1 MPKFATKAA
10 DNMFCQA
17 RYEAAKFNERL
28 SSREGAAEELGVDRT
43 RLARIE
49 LGSVTPYP
57 EEVLL
62 MADIYRAPELKGNY
76 CREMCPLGKG
86 MPKIENQDID
96 RIALRALC
104 SFRKINEAKGGKI
117 MNVRKVQDMRKN
129 VEHQYITEDSK
140 TRIYLSVVREFN
152 EKEYEEY
159 SKKKKRA
166 KIKKRIRFLKRSMV
180 YIVPTAVSLIFFGY
194 LSDMLCAIRGSAE
207 LGSEWIAIP
216 LMWVWV
222 YALTRFAV
230 GDAY

>member
-1 MPKFATKAA
+1 M
-10 DNMFCQA
+10 D
-17 RYEAAKFNERL
+17 
-28 SSREGAAEELGVDRT
+28 
-43 RLARIE
+43 
-49 LGSVTPYP
+49 
-57 EEVLL
+57 
-62 MADIYRAPELKGNY
+62 
-76 CREMCPLGKG
+76 
-86 MPKIENQDID
+86 
-96 RIALRALC
+96 
-104 SFRKINEAKGGKI
+104 
-117 MNVRKVQDMRKN
+117 VRKVQDMRKN

-159 SKKKKRA
+159 SKKKE
-166 KIKKRIRFLKRSMV
+166 KRIRFLKRSMV

>member
-1 MPKFATKAA
+1 M
-10 DNMFCQA
+10 D
-17 RYEAAKFNERL
+17 
-28 SSREGAAEELGVDRT
+28 
-43 RLARIE
+43 
-49 LGSVTPYP
+49 
-57 EEVLL
+57 
-62 MADIYRAPELKGNY
+62 
-76 CREMCPLGKG
+76 
-86 MPKIENQDID
+86 
-96 RIALRALC
+96 
-104 SFRKINEAKGGKI
+104 
-117 MNVRKVQDMRKN
+117 VRKVQDVRKN
-129 VEHQYITEDSK
+129 VEHLYITED
-140 TRIYLSVVREFN
+140 
-152 EKEYEEY
+152 

>member
-1 MPKFATKAA
+1 M
-10 DNMFCQA
+10 D
-17 RYEAAKFNERL
+17 
-28 SSREGAAEELGVDRT
+28 
-43 RLARIE
+43 
-49 LGSVTPYP
+49 
-57 EEVLL
+57 
-62 MADIYRAPELKGNY
+62 
-76 CREMCPLGKG
+76 
-86 MPKIENQDID
+86 
-96 RIALRALC
+96 
-104 SFRKINEAKGGKI
+104 
-117 MNVRKVQDMRKN
+117 VRKVQDVRKN

-216 LMWVWV
+216 LMWVWI
-222 YALTRFAV
+222 YALARFAV

>member
-1 MPKFATKAA
+1 MLTTEDMKKYHTTAERILNAL
-10 DNMFCQA
+10 DN
-17 RYEAAKFNERL
+17 
-28 SSREGAAEELGVDRT
+28 SSVP
-43 RLARIE
+43 I
-49 LGSVTPYP
+49 SWH
-57 EEVLL
+57 
-62 MADIYRAPELKGNY
+62 
-76 CREMCPLGKG
+76 
-86 MPKIENQDID
+86 
-96 RIALRALC
+96 
-104 SFRKINEAKGGKI
+104 
-117 MNVRKVQDMRKN
+117 DMRKN

-216 LMWVWV
+216 LMWVWI

>member
-1 MPKFATKAA
+1 M
-10 DNMFCQA
+10 D
-17 RYEAAKFNERL
+17 
-28 SSREGAAEELGVDRT
+28 
-43 RLARIE
+43 
-49 LGSVTPYP
+49 
-57 EEVLL
+57 
-62 MADIYRAPELKGNY
+62 
-76 CREMCPLGKG
+76 
-86 MPKIENQDID
+86 
-96 RIALRALC
+96 
-104 SFRKINEAKGGKI
+104 
-117 MNVRKVQDMRKN
+117 VRKVQDMRKN

-180 YIVPTAVSLIFFGY
+180 YIVPTAVSLIFFRY
-194 LSDMLCAIRGSAE
+194 LSDMLCTIRGSAE

>member
-1 MPKFATKAA
+1 M
-10 DNMFCQA
+10 D
-17 RYEAAKFNERL
+17 
-28 SSREGAAEELGVDRT
+28 
-43 RLARIE
+43 
-49 LGSVTPYP
+49 
-57 EEVLL
+57 
-62 MADIYRAPELKGNY
+62 
-76 CREMCPLGKG
+76 
-86 MPKIENQDID
+86 
-96 RIALRALC
+96 
-104 SFRKINEAKGGKI
+104 
-117 MNVRKVQDMRKN
+117 VRKVQDVRKN

-216 LMWVWV
+216 
-222 YALTRFAV
+222 AHV
-230 GDAY
+230 GVGIRIDQIRCRRCILKAPDA